1 MKKLY
6 LSISMLLVSFVFI
19 GCNAETSLSTAPT
32 SLTTE
37 IETIT
42 SETTTSNITTQT
54 TISNQI
60 NKIEGTE
67 MNNLEYVRWLGRTF
81 YDETEELKY
90 FYFTASGFEVAF
102 YGTELKAIFKASN
115 HDELN
120 KQAYLVVL
128 LDQEEDPTK
137 GVTIILNQE
146 EKEYTLAKGLEYGL
160 HHIKVLKRSEAS
172 DSVVALRQ
180 VSTDG
185 YFTEVSGEKTFKIQF
200 IGDSTSVGYGNLGSL
215 GEPKTTANSD
225 GLRAYAY
232 LTGYLLDA
240 EISIF
245 SSSGWGVS
253 RGFNTNGIISE
264 TENIPNAFDYYA
276 IDNTNK
282 VYAQPGNWNHNN
294 FVPDVIVV
302 NLGVNDFNSAGYDIM
317 NSLDRVDLE
326 YRYWLDYTA
335 FLVKLNN
342 LYPDALIIVAFRFI
356 NVPSGLVETTLEVI
370 NEANRLI
377 GETKI
382 YAFEVEPAGTLGN
395 DYGCDYHSNVGTNKN
410 IAQSLAEYI
419 NSLTGREIKRT
430 MID

>member
-1 MKKLY
+1 MKKIL
-6 LSISMLLVSFVFI
+6 LPLVFLLVSFAFFSCDAKESSTTLLTSKATVTELTTF
-19 GCNAETSLSTAPT
+19 ETS
-32 SLTTE
+32 TTHFP
-37 IETIT
+37 
-42 SETTTSNITTQT
+42 TQT
-54 TISNQI
+54 TISTQN
-60 NKIEGTE
+60 NKIEGTD
-67 MNNLEYVRWLGRTF
+67 MINLEYVHWLGRTY

-102 YGTELKAIFKASN
+102 YGTELKVILKATN
-115 HDELN
+115 HDEIN
-120 KQAYLVVL
+120 KQAHLVIL
-128 LDQEEDPTK
+128 LDKEDPTK
-137 GVTIILNQE
+137 GETFILDQE
-146 EKEYTLAKGLEYGL
+146 EKEYTLASGLEYGF
-160 HHIKVLKRSEAS
+160 HEVKVLKRSEAS
-172 DSVVALRQ
+172 DSVVALKQ
-180 VSTDG
+180 VTTDG
-185 YFTEVSGEKTFKIQF
+185 YFTEVIADKSYKIQF

-215 GEPKTTANSD
+215 GEAKTTANSD

-245 SSSGWGVS
+245 SASGWGVS
-253 RGFNTNGIISE
+253 RGFNTSGRISE
-264 TENIPNAFDYYA
+264 TENIPSAFDYYA

-282 VYAQPGNWNHNN
+282 VYREAGLWNHSD

-317 NSLDRVDLE
+317 NSLDRIDLE

-335 FLVKLNN
+335 FLVKLSN
-342 LYPDALIIVAFRFI
+342 LYPDALIIVAFRFT
-356 NVPSGLVETTLEVI
+356 NVQNGLVDTTLEVI
-370 NEANRLI
+370 NEANRLT
-377 GETKI
+377 GATKI

-419 NSLTGREIKRT
+419 NSLTGREIVRT